1 MLISPDRH
9 THVIQFIEEKKKS
22 YPYAQGADY
31 FNWSPGSPND
41 IFLIASYHV
50 VGRQE
55 YFEDPANEYTI
66 HVLNS
71 TADDKHN
78 MQLDPTFIP
87 SPSVSQRLSHS
98 FRLTLGKHIV

>member
-1 MLISPDRH
+1 MLISPDSH
-9 THVIQFIEEKKKS
+9 THVIQSIEEKRS
-22 YPYAQGADY
+22 FGYTTQGADY
-31 FNWSPGSPND
+31 FSWSPGTPND

-87 SPSVSQRLSHS
+87 SPSVNQRLSHS
-98 FRLTLGKHIV
+98 FRLTLSKHIV